1 MLIGN
6 AALSAYRAARE
17 SGYEVDAC
25 SRASEVIGSR
35 ERQLFLALGDDHIAI
50 KIGGMSAQMRRIAAQ
65 RRLVASVVA
74 GDADYA
80 LIGELPCACVVAV
93 DLQPTEMTFV
103 EYKSRGYTVKKVT
116 RDEALRLLYASNCQ
130 HSQEWI
136 AASGPVASLKCNSNN
151 ESHDSIPQCLD
162 TK

>member
-1 MLIGN
+1 MSQRAGMVTRLFWRSVNRFGWFCWWCLERSEDVLIGN

-65 RRLVASVVA
+65 RSLVASVVA
-74 GDADYA
+74 ADADYA
-80 LIGELPCACVVAV
+80 LIGELP
-93 DLQPTEMTFV
+93 
-103 EYKSRGYTVKKVT
+103 
-116 RDEALRLLYASNCQ
+116 
-130 HSQEWI
+130 
-136 AASGPVASLKCNSNN
+136 
-151 ESHDSIPQCLD
+151 
-162 TK
+162 